1 MIRGLGIAFCLYWTT
16 SFVTVT
22 AESEIMA
29 LSLHEL
35 MQVSV
40 NKKNTSKLYFSKSNP
55 PTEKSLNIALIVPLS
70 EEREQS
76 VEVIAAARIAAKEIN
91 ESGGINGKKL
101 VVIVADDNFDLSHLS
116 KLVNEL
122 KSKYQIQ
129 AIIGPITSKQSHDL
143 FNSTPKSERLP
154 MLLPAANADVLSD
167 LDDDDLVFRLSVTN
181 SQLAETIDQ
190 FLIQKEVKKLAIFYQ
205 RDVFGTEIAENV
217 TTKFEKHDGEVVFR
231 YPMSGLVD
239 YEKINL
245 SNELK
250 TLQALKVDALFMPIL
265 YNELKVVLKQ
275 LTEIWQ
281 GTLPIIVLP
290 EHASRTPIEKE
301 RINNRSVCVYSAV
314 PYLSNK
320 WPEILTGVEEI
331 LETRVATYTAAYVYD
346 ITYLVAGAFLYQ
358 NESQRNFSQALRHI
372 TAARG
377 PIITPKTLQKID
389 PLQQSHYQFIGQSGA
404 VVFDQNGDNDI
415 VSSTM
420 ESFHQ
425 YYAGDKKNVNCSILT
440 QKADS

>member
-1 MIRGLGIAFCLYWTT
+1 MIRGLGIAFYLYWTT

-91 ESGGINGKKL
+91 GSGGINGKKL

-116 KLVNEL
+116 KLVNGL

-181 SQLAETIDQ
+181 SQLAETINQ
-190 FLIQKEVKKLAIFYQ
+190 FLIQKEVKNLAIFYQ
-205 RDVFGTEIAENV
+205 RDVFGTEIAQNV
-217 TTKFEKHDGEVVFR
+217 TTKFEKHDGEVVFS

-250 TLQALKVDALFMPIL
+250 ALQAMKVDALFMPIL

-275 LTEIWQ
+275 LTETWQ

-320 WPEILTGVEEI
+320 RPEILTGVEEI

-358 NESQRNFSQALRHI
+358 NESQRNFSQALRRI
-372 TAARG
+372 TAAKG

-389 PLQQSHYQFIGQSGA
+389 PLQQSHYQFLGQSGA

-440 QKADS
+440 QKTDS